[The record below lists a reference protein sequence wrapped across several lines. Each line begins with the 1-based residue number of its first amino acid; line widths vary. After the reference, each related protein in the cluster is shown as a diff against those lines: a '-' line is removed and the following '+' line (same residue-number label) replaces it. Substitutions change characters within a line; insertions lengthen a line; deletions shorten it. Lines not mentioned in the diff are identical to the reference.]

1 MPIRPTDRRVAH
13 RSLLVLFV
21 ALVLPLGSAA
31 RAQEAPPR
39 SVSLSEALKAAALLP
54 DLKAAEAALRAAEAG
69 VRSAGR
75 WPDMS
80 FTFASRSITAKESY
94 FLSVPLPWPG
104 RGARIDV
111 AKAQAAMVGTDR
123 EAARLLARRALRL
136 AWFNVA
142 AREDMAKAAADR
154 AVRVK
159 ATADAVG
166 ELFDAG
172 RVAQLELSR
181 ARADAAIAA
190 ADANQ
195 AAQEHRIAESVLR
208 RLLGIIEVSQ
218 RIQVERPLP
227 AFEAPPDLSTASAA
241 AFARSP
247 AAKAAEARVLSAEAA
262 VRLASALRFPG
273 LVVEAGVDTNDP
285 TQPGSD
291 RSLGV
296 SLSVPIGA
304 GPALDIARG
313 ERDRAL
319 ALRDQ
324 AKREIADA
332 VEQAWRTADAARARY
347 ETLEKDAL
355 PAAQQSADLAQV
367 AYREGRS
374 DIFRVL
380 DAERA
385 LAEARAGLAEAYL
398 AWGVAH
404 ADLLNA
410 IGEDLP

>member
-1 MPIRPTDRRVAH
+1 
-13 RSLLVLFV
+13 
-21 ALVLPLGSAA
+21 
-31 RAQEAPPR
+31 
-39 SVSLSEALKAAALLP
+39 
-54 DLKAAEAALRAAEAG
+54 
-69 VRSAGR
+69 
-75 WPDMS
+75 MS
-80 FTFASRSITAKESY
+80 FTFATRSITAKESY

-111 AKAQAAMVGTDR
+111 AKAQVAMAGTDR
-123 EAARLLARRALRL
+123 EAARLMARRALRL

-154 AVRVK
+154 AARVK
-159 ATADAVG
+159 ATSDAV
-166 ELFDAG
+166 ESLFEAG
-172 RVAQLELSR
+172 RVAQLEVSR

-190 ADANQ
+190 ADVTQ
-195 AAQEHRIAESVLR
+195 AEQEHRIAESVLR
-208 RLLGIIEVSQ
+208 RLLGIEVPQ
-218 RIQVERPLP
+218 RIQVDRPLP
-227 AFEAPPDLSTASAA
+227 AFEAAPELDVASAA

-247 AAKAAEARVLSAEAA
+247 AAKAAEARVLAAEAA

-291 RSLGV
+291 RSIGV

-304 GPALDIARG
+304 GPALDIAKG

-319 ALRDQ
+319 AQRDQ

-332 VEQAWRTADAARARY
+332 VEEAWRTADAARARY

-355 PAAQQSADLAQV
+355 PAARQAADLAQV

-410 IGEDLP
+410 IGEDPQ

>member
-1 MPIRPTDRRVAH
+1 MLNRPTHRRVAH
-13 RSLLVLFV
+13 RSLLAAFV
-21 ALVLPLGSAA
+21 VFALPWVSRV
-31 RAQEAPPR
+31 RAQEPSLR
-39 SVSLSEALKAAALLP
+39 SVSLDEALKGAALLP

-69 VRSAGR
+69 VKLAGR

-80 FTFASRSITAKESY
+80 FTFATRSITAKESY
-94 FLSVPLPWPG
+94 SFAVPLPWPG

-111 AKAQAAMVGTDR
+111 AKAQAAIVGNDR
-123 EAARLLARRALRL
+123 EAVRLMARRALRL
-136 AWFNVA
+136 AWFNLA

-154 AVRVK
+154 AARVK
-159 ATADAVG
+159 ATSAAVAA
-166 ELFDAG
+166 LYDAG
-172 RVAQLELSR
+172 RVALLEPSR
-181 ARADAAIAA
+181 ARADAAIAT
-190 ADANQ
+190 ADVAQ
-195 AAQEHRIAESVLR
+195 AEQEHRIAESVLR
-208 RLLGIIEVSQ
+208 RLLGIEVSQ
-218 RIQVERPLP
+218 RIRVERPLP
-227 AFEAPPDLSTASAA
+227 AFEGAPDLEAASAA
-241 AFARSP
+241 AFVRSP

-262 VRLASALRFPG
+262 VRLAAALRFPG
-273 LVVEAGVDTNDP
+273 IVVQAGVDTNDP

-291 RSLGV
+291 RSIGV

-304 GPALDIARG
+304 GPALEIARG

-324 AKREIADA
+324 ARREIADA

-347 ETLEKDAL
+347 EALEKEAL

-410 IGEDLP
+410 MGEGLS

>member
-1 MPIRPTDRRVAH
+1 MNRPTRPRVTHHSFLAA
-13 RSLLVLFV
+13 LVV
-21 ALVLPLGSAA
+21 VVLPLGYPVSAEEVLA
-31 RAQEAPPR
+31 R
-39 SVSLSEALKAAALLP
+39 SVSLDEALKAAALLP
-54 DLKAAEAALRAAEAG
+54 DLKAAQAALRAAEAG
-69 VRSAGR
+69 VKLTGR
-75 WPDMS
+75 WPNMS
-80 FTFASRSITAKESY
+80 FTFATRSITAKESY
-94 FLSVPLPWPG
+94 HLSVPLPWPG

-111 AKAQAAMVGTDR
+111 AKAEAAISGTDR
-123 EAARLLARRALRL
+123 DAVRLMARRALRL

-154 AVRVK
+154 AARVK
-159 ATADAVG
+159 AISDAVAA
-166 ELFDAG
+166 LYDAG
-172 RVAQLELSR
+172 RVALLEPSR

-190 ADANQ
+190 ADVNQ
-195 AAQEHRIAESVLR
+195 AEQEHRIAESVLR
-208 RLLGIIEVSQ
+208 RLLGIEISE
-218 RIQVERPLP
+218 RIRVERPLP
-227 AFEAPPDLSTASAA
+227 AFEASPGLEAASAA

-247 AAKAAEARVLSAEAA
+247 AAKAAEARVVAAEAA
-262 VRLASALRFPG
+262 VRLAAALRFPG
-273 LVVEAGVDTNDP
+273 IAVEAGVDLNDP

-291 RSLGV
+291 RTIGV

-324 AKREIADA
+324 ARREIADA
-332 VEQAWRTADAARARY
+332 VEQAWRTAEAARARY
-347 ETLEKDAL
+347 EALEKDAL

-398 AWGVAH
+398 AWGVAR

-410 IGEDLP
+410 MGENLS

>member
-1 MPIRPTDRRVAH
+1 M
-13 RSLLVLFV
+13 S
-21 ALVLPLGSAA
+21 
-31 RAQEAPPR
+31 PR
-39 SVSLSEALKAAALLP
+39 SVSLAEALKAAALLP

-75 WPDMS
+75 WPDLS
-80 FTFASRSITAKESY
+80 FTFATRSITARESY

-111 AKAQAAMVGTDR
+111 AKAQAAIVGADH
-123 EAARLLARRALRL
+123 EVARLTARRALRL

-154 AVRVK
+154 AERVK

-181 ARADAAIAA
+181 ARAAAAIAA
-190 ADANQ
+190 ADVNQ
-195 AAQEHRIAESVLR
+195 AEQEHRVAESVLR
-208 RLLGIIEVSQ
+208 RLLGILEVSQ
-218 RIQVERPLP
+218 RIRVERPLP
-227 AFEAPPDLSTASAA
+227 AFEPVPDLEIASAA

-247 AAKAAEARVLSAEAA
+247 AAKAAEAKVLAAEAS

-273 LVVEAGVDTNDP
+273 LVVEAGVDKNDP
-285 TQPGSD
+285 TQLGSD
-291 RSLGV
+291 RSIGV
-296 SLSVPIGA
+296 SLSVPLGA

-313 ERDRAL
+313 ERDRAV

-332 VEQAWRTADAARARY
+332 VEQAWRTAEAARARY
-347 ETLEKDAL
+347 QTLEKEAL
-355 PAAQQSADLAQV
+355 PAAQQAADLAQV

-404 ADLLNA
+404 AGLLNA
-410 IGEDLP
+410 IGEDQQ

>member
-1 MPIRPTDRRVAH
+1 MFLGATRRAAVRLAVLA
-13 RSLLVLFV
+13 LLG
-21 ALVLPLGSAA
+21 AGSA
-31 RAQEAPPR
+31 RAQEPPPR
-39 SVSLSEALKAAALLP
+39 FVTLEEALQAAALLP

-69 VRSAGR
+69 VKAAGR

-80 FTFASRSITAKESY
+80 FTFATRSITAKESY
-94 FLSVPLPWPG
+94 ALSVPLPWPG
-104 RGARIDV
+104 RGAKIDV
-111 AKAQAAMVGTDR
+111 AKAQAAIVATDR
-123 EAARLLARRALRL
+123 DAVRLTARRALRL

-154 AVRVK
+154 ASRVK
-159 ATADAVG
+159 ATSDAIKARYD
-166 ELFDAG
+166 EG
-172 RVAQLELSR
+172 RVALLDVSR
-181 ARADAAIAA
+181 AKADAAIAA
-190 ADANQ
+190 ADVHQ
-195 AAQEHRIAESVLR
+195 AEQEYRIAESVLR
-208 RLLGIIEVSQ
+208 RLLGIDLGP
-218 RIQVERPLP
+218 RISVQRPLP
-227 AFEAPPDLSTASAA
+227 AFETEPPLEVASARA
-241 AFARSP
+241 LARSP

-273 LVVEAGVDTNDP
+273 LTVEGGVDTNDP

-291 RSLGV
+291 RSIGV
-296 SLSVPIGA
+296 SLSVPLGA

-313 ERDRAL
+313 ERDRAI

-332 VEQAWRTADAARARY
+332 VEQAWRTADAARARF
-347 ETLEKDAL
+347 ETLETEAL
-355 PAAQQSADLAQV
+355 PAAQQAADLAQV
-367 AYREGRS
+367 AYLEGRA

-385 LAEARAGLAEAYL
+385 LAEARAGLSEAYL

-410 IGEDLP
+410 MGEDQP